1 MSATRAA
8 GPTNL
13 PWILAGPAHSS
24 GPESLAGHVDRL
36 GPRPA
41 GGAATIVAL
50 AESGLR
56 GRGGGHFPAARKW
69 EAVKHASRGHAV
81 VLVNGAEGE
90 PASRKDRTL
99 MSLRPHLV
107 LDGALIAA
115 EAIGAS
121 EVILYIGRPFSHA
134 NAALH
139 TALKERRRARDLS
152 MPIRVVAAP
161 HRYVAGEETAAVHRV
176 NGGEA
181 KPTSIPPRPFQR
193 GVKGRPTLVQ
203 NVETLAFSALI
214 ARFGSSWFRSRGT
227 KSAPGAM
234 LVTVSGHGVRDGV
247 YEVEL
252 GIGLGNVVR
261 MAEGEIERT
270 SALLVGGYFGSWVSG
285 DAAES
290 LFLDAKALA
299 DDGIRLGCGVIY
311 VLPPGACGVAETA
324 RILRFLANESA
335 GQCGPC
341 IYGLEALATVVAQ
354 IAAGRARALDHVSV
368 RRWADQLAHGR
379 GACRHPDGAVGLL
392 QSAMNVFAADF
403 ERHRTGPCSGTRM
416 NAGLPIPHPSNE
428 WR

>member
-1 MSATRAA
+1 MKATTVAA
-8 GPTNL
+8 PTNL
-13 PWILAGPAHSS
+13 PWILAGPAHS
-24 GPESLAGHVDRL
+24 GPESLAGHLERL
-36 GPRPA
+36 GPRPV
-41 GGAATIVAL
+41 GSAATIVAL

-56 GRGGGHFPAARKW
+56 GRGGAHFPAAQKW
-69 EAVKHASRGHAV
+69 EAVKHKSSGHAV

-90 PASRKDRTL
+90 PASRKDQTL

-115 EAIGAS
+115 EAVGAS

-134 NAALH
+134 NAAVQA
-139 TALKERRRARDLS
+139 ALKERRRARDVA

-161 HRYVAGEETAAVHRV
+161 HRYVAGEASAAVHRI
-176 NGGEA
+176 NGGDA
-181 KPTSIPPRPFQR
+181 KPTAMPPRPFQR
-193 GVKGRPTLVQ
+193 GVKGQPTLVQ
-203 NVETLAFSALI
+203 NVETLALSALI

-227 KSAPGAM
+227 RSAPGAM
-234 LVTVSGHGVRDGV
+234 LLTVGGHGVRDDV
-247 YEVEL
+247 YEVEQ
-252 GIGLGNVVR
+252 GSRLGNVVR

-285 DAAES
+285 ERAES
-290 LFLDAKALA
+290 LILDAEALA
-299 DDGIRLGCGVIY
+299 DEGIRLGCGVIY
-311 VLPPGACGVAETA
+311 VLPPGACGVVETA
-324 RILRFLANESA
+324 RILRFLARESA
-335 GQCGPC
+335 KQCGPC
-341 IYGLEALATVVAQ
+341 IYGLEALATVMAK

-392 QSAMNVFAADF
+392 QSAMKVFAADF
-403 ERHRTGPCSGTRM
+403 EQHRSGLCSATRM

>member
-1 MSATRAA
+1 VRATTVA

-13 PWILAGPAHSS
+13 PWMLAGPAHSS
-24 GPESLAGHVDRL
+24 GPESLADHVDRL
-36 GPRPA
+36 GPRPS
-41 GGAATIVAL
+41 GSAATISAL
-50 AESGLR
+50 AESGLG

-69 EAVKHASRGHAV
+69 EAVKHGSHGHAV

-107 LDGALIAA
+107 IDGALIAA
-115 EAIGAS
+115 EAVGAS
-121 EVILYIGRPFSHA
+121 EIILYIGRPFSHA
-134 NAALH
+134 NTALN
-139 TALKERRRARDLS
+139 TALKERRRARDVAV
-152 MPIRVVAAP
+152 PIRMVAAP

-181 KPTSIPPRPFQR
+181 KPTTIPPRPFQR

-203 NVETLAFSALI
+203 NVETLALSALI
-214 ARFGSSWFRSRGT
+214 ARFGASWFRSRGT
-227 KSAPGAM
+227 TSAPGAM
-234 LVTVSGHGVRDGV
+234 LLTISGHGVSAGV
-247 YEVEL
+247 YEVEQGSQL
-252 GIGLGNVVR
+252 GKVVR

-270 SALLVGGYFGSWVSG
+270 TALLVGGYFGSWVSG

-290 LFLDAKALA
+290 LYLDPKALA
-299 DDGIRLGCGVIY
+299 VEGIRLGCGVIY

-324 RILRFLANESA
+324 RILSFLARESA

-341 IYGLEALATVVAQ
+341 IYGLEALASVVAQ
-354 IAAGRARALDHVSV
+354 IATGRARAVDHVAV
-368 RRWADQLAHGR
+368 RRWAEQLAHGR

-392 QSAMNVFAADF
+392 QSALSVFAADF
-403 ERHRTGPCSGTRM
+403 EQHRTGPCSGTRM
-416 NAGLPIPHPSNE
+416 SAGLPIPNPSNE